1 MNSRAGFGASLVFIM
16 LMIVAIMVLAFTAS
30 AWNGVLDDS
39 VTNAGLTGLEG
50 FFFKHFILVLVFFAT
65 IAILLFAGGNS

>member
-16 LMIVAIMVLAFTAS
+16 LMIVAIMVIAFTAS
-30 AWNGVLDDS
+30 AWNNVLDDS
-39 VTNAGLTGLEG
+39 VTNAGLNGLEG

-65 IAILLFAGGNS
+65 VAILLFAGGNS